1 MCIAFQHGGQTAHVH
16 CIPAWRILACRAGWT
31 CLQGIHVFGP
41 QMLGRWVRACVH
53 VQGLLAAESVDT
65 VMAFMVTQGNPA
77 ELRRY
82 GHIISHLPSTVQ
94 YHDRR

>member
-1 MCIAFQHGGQTAHVH
+1 MHA
-16 CIPAWRILACRAGWT
+16 
-31 CLQGIHVFGP
+31 
-41 QMLGRWVRACVH
+41 
-53 VQGLLAAESVDT
+53 QGLLAAESVDT